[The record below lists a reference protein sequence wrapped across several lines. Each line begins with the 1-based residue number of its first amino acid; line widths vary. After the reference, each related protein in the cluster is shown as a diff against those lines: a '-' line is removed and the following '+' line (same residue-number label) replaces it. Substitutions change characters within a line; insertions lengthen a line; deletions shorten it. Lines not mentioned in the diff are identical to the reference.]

1 MRSFSVLLLTSSH
14 EGLPMVML
22 EALAL
27 GVAVVSSDVGAVRE
41 CQPKE
46 ELHNLLPATADSA
59 LYAQRVLNVL
69 ALPHDVQVHLAATR
83 QSFASKFSLARMKA
97 QYAKHIRSL
106 LKFEYVAR
114 RALYAVIHSFIRSL
128 ADLCRRYRRSK
139 STALYQYIEQLMSQP
154 AFGTNPQCPTPP
166 LFNNER

>member
-83 QSFASKFSLARMKA
+83 QSFVASKFSLARMKA
-97 QYAKHIRSL
+97 QYAKHIHSL
-106 LKFEYVAR
+106 LTFEYVAR
-114 RALYAVIHSFIRSL
+114 RALYAVIHSFIRSFT
-128 ADLCRRYRRSK
+128 R
-139 STALYQYIEQLMSQP
+139 
-154 AFGTNPQCPTPP
+154 
-166 LFNNER
+166 